1 MKKLL
6 TITIA
11 SAVSYLL
18 FGCASVVTGV
28 NEGHPNR
35 KTVIGVPKN
44 ITVIQTAEPRLISS
58 DKPSYELWQ
67 DFVINRGN
75 GPFKANS
82 VELWR
87 EGKLVGIIKPRV
99 NPWIFG
105 NLIYGGIP
113 GLLVDGFSGAMWEH
127 DLIIWGN

>member
-11 SAVSYLL
+11 SAISYLL
-18 FGCASVVTGV
+18 FGCASVVTTA
-28 NEGHPNR
+28 NENHPNR
-35 KTVIGVPKN
+35 KTIVGIPKN
-44 ITVIQTAEPRLISS
+44 ITVIQTADPRMISP
-58 DKPSYELWQ
+58 DKPGYELWKNV
-67 DFVINRGN
+67 VINRGN

-87 EGKLVGIIKPRV
+87 GGNLVGAIKPRL
-99 NPWIFG
+99 NPWVFG

-113 GLLVDGFSGAMWEH
+113 GFLFDGFSGAMWEH
-127 DLIIWGN
+127 DLMIWE